1 MFLPVSLSKQIFSLV
16 SHSCR
21 SSSTLVVS
29 VALVLHSCHSS
40 RSRVACVWHSYC
52 KLDQIF
58 INNSRLFQVIKERA
72 NTNASVELFP
82 IQIFIYKHTIP
93 PKSTGF
99 SLNSFGIN
107 NLMSQFFGSA
117 HNNTSNQQEQHP
129 VVLTPKRTL
138 TYRASFSKKNTMRQA
153 SFCVLPNREMFVQN

>member
-1 MFLPVSLSKQIFSLV
+1 M
-16 SHSCR
+16 
-21 SSSTLVVS
+21 
-29 VALVLHSCHSS
+29 
-40 RSRVACVWHSYC
+40 
-52 KLDQIF
+52 
-58 INNSRLFQVIKERA
+58 IKERG

-153 SFCVLPNREMFVQN
+153 SFCINNNNNNNCVRGSSFRVFIFGFQRVFPFDLYLSCEEKLFSKSKRLFDIIFNVVI